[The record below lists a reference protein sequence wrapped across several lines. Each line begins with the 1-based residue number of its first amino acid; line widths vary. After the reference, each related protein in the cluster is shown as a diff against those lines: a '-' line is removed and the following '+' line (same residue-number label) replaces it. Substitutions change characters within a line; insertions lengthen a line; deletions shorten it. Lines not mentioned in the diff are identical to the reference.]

1 MLEVEELVAAYGP
14 VRAVDGVSLTVPAG
28 SITAVLGANG
38 AGKSSL
44 LRAVSGIV
52 KPRSGRVIAGGAP
65 AQVQSDPH
73 VLEAYLGSEE
83 NGA

>member
-1 MLEVEELVAAYGP
+1 LLEVEELVAAYGP
-14 VRAVDGVSLTVPAG
+14 VRAVDGVSLSVPAG

-52 KPRSGRVIAGGAP
+52 RPRAGRVRFCGEDITRRGAEDIVRR
-65 AQVQSDPH
+65 A
-73 VLEAYLGSEE
+73 
-83 NGA
+83 

>member
-52 KPRSGRVIAGGAP
+52 KPRSGRVRFCDEDITRSRAEDGHFER
-65 AQVQSDPH
+65 SR
-73 VLEAYLGSEE
+73 
-83 NGA
+83 